1 MSSCPKYYEAKFSSD
16 GMSVKV
22 RPRYCQ
28 KWTCPRCGK
37 QKAHET
43 AVSLATTVAAL
54 TEEAGGSRQRVRFL
68 SCTFA
73 QKHVDRETAWA
84 EIGPAVQAFCRR
96 LKHQKSSQVLAY
108 AWVVGRH
115 KNGYPH
121 AHVMTVGGRFLPVSH
136 LRAVWAKCSTFGGS
150 VRPSAVRT
158 EMAAWK
164 YFAGNA
170 ASKLDDQV
178 GRRIGCSQNISLRPA
193 RPERP
198 KGAREW
204 ARVIGGPESIA
215 RELSQAGYVVA
226 WKNKDN
232 AVNALRVLATPA
244 PPVLFGIPLANQGNV
259 MPGQAPMP

>member
-1 MSSCPKYYEAKFSSD
+1 MSRCPKYYEVKFSKD
-16 GMSVKV
+16 GLAVKV

-28 KWTCPRCGK
+28 KWTCPRCGQK
-37 QKAHET
+37 KAHET
-43 AVSLATTVAAL
+43 AISLATTAAAL
-54 TEEAGGSRQRVRFL
+54 TEVSASHRVRFL

-84 EIGPAVQAFCRR
+84 QIGPAVQAFCRR
-96 LKHQKSSQVLAY
+96 LKYQKSSEVLAY
-108 AWVVGRH
+108 AWVIGKHR
-115 KNGYPH
+115 NGYPH

-136 LRAVWAKCSTFGGS
+136 LRAIWARCSDFGGS

-158 EMAAWK
+158 EMAAWR

-170 ASKLDDQV
+170 ASKLDEQV

-193 RPERP
+193 RSESP

-204 ARVIGGPESIA
+204 TRVSGGPGSIA
-215 RELSQAGYVVA
+215 RELAEAGYIIA

-244 PPVLFGIPLANQGNV
+244 PPVLLGIPVAGQANGI
-259 MPGQAPMP
+259 PGQAPVP